1 MKIETTSQSGSLD
14 ADVCKIRCFH
24 PLDVQRIRQR
34 LQTDEPQVSVAA
46 ALFKTLGSTRRL
58 SILRAL
64 HDTELCVCDIA
75 HVLGLS
81 MAATSQQLRQ
91 LRAQGWIT
99 LRSDG
104 KMVYYRL
111 SEEMPLHEVAQALAL
126 LGTDKARDGDQ
137 DIGR

>member
-1 MKIETTSQSGSLD
+1 MEIKRASQSDAID
-14 ADVCKIRCFH
+14 ADVCKVRCFH
-24 PLDVQRIRQR
+24 PVEVQRIRQC
-34 LQTDEPQVSVAA
+34 LQTDAPQVSVAA

-99 LRSDG
+99 LRNDG

-111 SEEMPLHEVAQALAL
+111 SEKRPLREVALAL
-126 LGTDKARDGDQ
+126 AMLGADETRKGDQ